1 MIKLYH
7 GSDTEIVKV
16 DLSHSLYNKDFG
28 KGFYLSDDVEQAWSF
43 ARYKAAK
50 PKSSSKKAI
59 VTEFLFDDRLFT
71 DGSLRVL
78 RFEGY
83 SLEWVSFIKANRR
96 DRNKDYDIVIGPIAN
111 DDVRTQFVKHMLGEI
126 TELELME
133 SLKWKRCTFQYCFIS
148 DEAVSSLKVIGKL

>member
-16 DLSHSLYNKDFG
+16 DLSRSLYNKDFG
-28 KGFYLSDDVEQAWSF
+28 KGFYLSDDREQAWNF

-50 PKSSSKKAI
+50 PQSVSKKAI

-111 DDVRTQFVKHMLGEI
+111 DDVRTQFVRHMLGEI
-126 TELELME
+126 SELELME

>member
-50 PKSSSKKAI
+50 PKSSSTSRPSRNHPVRRQLLQSFCSTI
-59 VTEFLFDDRLFT
+59 DYLQMV
-71 DGSLRVL
+71 
-78 RFEGY
+78 RF
-83 SLEWVSFIKANRR
+83 VF
-96 DRNKDYDIVIGPIAN
+96 
-111 DDVRTQFVKHMLGEI
+111 
-126 TELELME
+126 
-133 SLKWKRCTFQYCFIS
+133 
-148 DEAVSSLKVIGKL
+148 